1 MLYII
6 IYISGY
12 LLSYYLLL
20 KDAKSNLRID
30 ESLIIS
36 TLLLSIFSWGIVS
49 MHLSGILSDKFMTWQ
64 IEVWNK

>member
-1 MLYII
+1 MLYPI

-20 KDAKSNLRID
+20 KDAKSNLQID

-36 TLLLSIFSWGIVS
+36 TLLFSLFSWGIV
-49 MHLSGILSDKFMTWQ
+49 LSIILDKF
-64 IEVWNK
+64 IAWNK